1 MCGLP
6 RPGTIKIHN
15 GNEFSMSNDKVTKYK
30 GYCKKSKVFFSK
42 MAANSYSFKFV
53 MYELLYF
60 ISLKNFE
67 FWACMQNFSQ
77 GCGGPLIFIVANNL
91 NSDWILSQFM
101 VYDFILYT
109 YWSQKYLP
117 NFNRIKNVWFKFCFS
132 FYLGEGRG

>member
-1 MCGLP
+1 
-6 RPGTIKIHN
+6 
-15 GNEFSMSNDKVTKYK
+15 
-30 GYCKKSKVFFSK
+30 

-77 GCGGPLIFIVANNL
+77 GCGGPLIVIVANDL
-91 NSDWILSQFM
+91 NSDWILSQFL
-101 VYDFILYT
+101 VYDLILYT

-117 NFNRIKNVWFKFCFS
+117 NFNRIKNLWFKFCFN
-132 FYLGEGRG
+132 FVLVFIWGRGGGAILNTHVSYYYPLSSHLINKIEYFVLSFKVFFSS